1 MLQTIQKAG
10 EVLALF
16 DREHNEWGVR
26 EVAERLKMAKSS
38 AHDLMSSLA
47 QQGFLNKTDGNRYRL
62 GWRLVTLSETLL
74 ATTELRK
81 EARPVMEELAARY
94 QETIHLAV
102 LDGNQA
108 VYVDKLEGKQAVRV
122 ELTSLGARLYA
133 HCSALGK
140 VLLAYS
146 PEQEVK
152 RIIEEAGLP
161 RFTPN
166 TITDEAELTQAL
178 VKIRKQGYAYDM
190 EEILLDLCCVGAPIY
205 NYTGQVIAAISMS
218 IPAYRFRRS
227 QLEYREAVVRS
238 AKMISERLGYY
249 ATSPEMRASGARQG
263 RR

>member
-10 EVLALF
+10 ELLALY
-16 DREHNEWGVR
+16 DRDHTEWGVR
-26 EVAERLKMAKSS
+26 EAATKLKIAKSS
-38 AHDLMSSLA
+38 AHDLMASLA
-47 QQGFLNKTDGNRYRL
+47 KLGFLNRTEENRYRL

-81 EARPVMEELAARY
+81 EARPVMEELAAQY

-102 LDGNQA
+102 LDDTQA
-108 VYVDKLEGKQAVRV
+108 VYVDKLEGRQAVRV

-146 PEQEVK
+146 SEEDVR
-152 RIIEEAGLP
+152 RIIETGGLP

-166 TITDEAELTQAL
+166 TITDEEELSQAL
-178 VKIRKQGYAYDM
+178 AKIRKQGYAYDL

-205 NYTGQVIAAISMS
+205 NHTGQVIAAISMS

-227 QLEYREAVVRS
+227 QTEYRDAIVRAAKSIS
-238 AKMISERLGYY
+238 ARLGYY
-249 ATSPEMRASGARQG
+249 GSSS
-263 RR
+263 

>member
-10 EVLALF
+10 ELLALF
-16 DREHNEWGVR
+16 DRDHTEWGVR
-26 EVAERLKMAKSS
+26 EAATKLKIAKSS

-47 QQGFLNKTDGNRYRL
+47 KLGFLNRTEENRYRL

-81 EARPVMEELAARY
+81 EAHPVMEELAAQY

-102 LDGNQA
+102 LDDTQA
-108 VYVDKLEGKQAVRV
+108 VYVDKLEGRQAVRV

-146 PEQEVK
+146 PEDDVR
-152 RIIEEAGLP
+152 RIIETAGLP

-166 TITDEAELTQAL
+166 TIIDKDELTQAL
-178 VKIRKQGYAYDM
+178 AKIRKQGYAYDL

-205 NYTGQVIAAISMS
+205 NHSGQVIAAISMS

-227 QLEYREAVVRS
+227 QAEYREAIVRAARTIS
-238 AKMISERLGYY
+238 ARLGYY
-249 ATSPEMRASGARQG
+249 GPS
-263 RR
+263 

>member
-10 EVLALF
+10 ELLALY
-16 DREHNEWGVR
+16 DRDHTEWGVR
-26 EVAERLKMAKSS
+26 EAATKLKIAKSS

-47 QQGFLNKTDGNRYRL
+47 KLGFLNRTEENRYRL

-81 EARPVMEELAARY
+81 EARPVMEELASQY

-102 LDGNQA
+102 LDDTQA
-108 VYVDKLEGKQAVRV
+108 VYVDKLEGRQAVRV

-146 PEQEVK
+146 SEEDVR
-152 RIIEEAGLP
+152 RIIQTAGLP

-166 TITDEAELTQAL
+166 TITDEEELAQAL
-178 VKIRKQGYAYDM
+178 IRIRKQGYAYDL
-190 EEILLDLCCVGAPIY
+190 EEILLDLCCVGVPIH

-218 IPAYRFRRS
+218 IPAYRFKRS
-227 QLEYREAVVRS
+227 QTEYRDAVVRAGKIIS
-238 AKMISERLGYY
+238 ARLGYY
-249 ATSPEMRASGARQG
+249 GSS
-263 RR
+263 

>member
-10 EVLALF
+10 ELLALY
-16 DREHNEWGVR
+16 DRDHTEWGVR
-26 EVAERLKMAKSS
+26 EAASKLKIAKSS

-47 QQGFLNKTDGNRYRL
+47 ELGFLNKTEENRYRL

-81 EARPVMEELAARY
+81 EARPVMEELAVQY

-102 LDGNQA
+102 LDGTQA
-108 VYVDKLEGKQAVRV
+108 VYVDKLEGRQAVRV

-146 PEQEVK
+146 SQEEVK
-152 RIIEEAGLP
+152 RIIQTAGLP
-161 RFTPN
+161 RFTDN
-166 TITDEAELTQAL
+166 TITEEEDLLQNL
-178 VKIRKQGYAYDM
+178 IKIRKQGYAYDM

-205 NYTGQVIAAISMS
+205 NYTGQVIAAVSMS

-227 QLEYREAVVRS
+227 QTEYRDAIVRT
-238 AKMISERLGYY
+238 AKIISERLGYY
-249 ATSPEMRASGARQG
+249 VT
-263 RR
+263 

>member
-10 EVLALF
+10 ELLALY
-16 DREHNEWGVR
+16 DRDHTEWGVR
-26 EVAERLKMAKSS
+26 EAATKLKIAKSS

-47 QQGFLNKTDGNRYRL
+47 ELGFLHKTEENRYRL

-81 EARPVMEELAARY
+81 EAHPVMEELAARY

-102 LDGNQA
+102 LDGTQA
-108 VYVDKLEGKQAVRV
+108 VYVDKLEGRQAVRV

-140 VLLAYS
+140 VLLAYIS
-146 PEQEVK
+146 EEEVK
-152 RIIEEAGLP
+152 RIIQMAGLP
-161 RFTPN
+161 RFTDH
-166 TITDEAELTQAL
+166 TITEEEDLLQNL
-178 VKIRKQGYAYDM
+178 IKIRKQGYAYDM

-205 NYTGQVIAAISMS
+205 NHTGQVIAAISMS

-227 QLEYREAVVRS
+227 QTEYRDAIVRT
-238 AKMISERLGYY
+238 AKIISERLGYY
-249 ATSPEMRASGARQG
+249 VT
-263 RR
+263 

>member
-1 MLQTIQKAG
+1 MLQTLQKAG
-10 EVLALF
+10 ELLALF
-16 DREHNEWGVR
+16 DREHTEWGVR
-26 EVAERLKMAKSS
+26 EAATRLKIAKSS

-47 QQGFLNKTDGNRYRL
+47 QLGFLNRTDENRYRL

-81 EARPVMEELAARY
+81 EAHPVMEELAAQY

-102 LDGNQA
+102 LDGTQA

-146 PEQEVK
+146 PEEDVK
-152 RIIEEAGLP
+152 RIIQTAGLP
-161 RFTPN
+161 SFTPN
-166 TITDEAELTQAL
+166 TITDESELAQAL
-178 VKIRKQGYAYDM
+178 AKIRKQGYAYDL

-205 NYTGQVIAAISMS
+205 NHTGQVIAAISMS

-227 QLEYREAVVRS
+227 QTEYRDAIVRA
-238 AKMISERLGYY
+238 AKSISERLGYY
-249 ATSPEMRASGARQG
+249 RTE
-263 RR
+263 

>member
-10 EVLALF
+10 ELLALY
-16 DREHNEWGVR
+16 DRDHTEWGVR
-26 EVAERLKMAKSS
+26 EAATKLKIAKSS

-47 QQGFLNKTDGNRYRL
+47 QLGFLNRTEENRYRL

-81 EARPVMEELAARY
+81 EAHPVMEELAARY

-102 LDGNQA
+102 LDGTQA
-108 VYVDKLEGKQAVRV
+108 VYVDKLEGRQAVRV

-140 VLLAYS
+140 VLLAFRS
-146 PEQEVK
+146 EEEVK
-152 RIIEEAGLP
+152 HIIQMAGLP
-161 RFTPN
+161 RFTDN
-166 TITDEAELTQAL
+166 TITEEEDLLQNL
-178 VKIRKQGYAYDM
+178 NKIRKQGYAYDM
-190 EEILLDLCCVGAPIY
+190 EEILVDLCCVGAPIH

-227 QLEYREAVVRS
+227 PTKYREAIVRT
-238 AKMISERLGYY
+238 AKIISERLGYY
-249 ATSPEMRASGARQG
+249 VT
-263 RR
+263 